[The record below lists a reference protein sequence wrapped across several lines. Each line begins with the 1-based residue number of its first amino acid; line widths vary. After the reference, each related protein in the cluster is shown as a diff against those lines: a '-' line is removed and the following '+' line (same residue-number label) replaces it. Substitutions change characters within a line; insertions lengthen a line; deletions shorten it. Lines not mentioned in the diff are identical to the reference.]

1 MATLMAAVGLPDG
14 DCTVAIHRDFSPG
27 GRVQHKDTG
36 ALGTVQALRP
46 EGFDDRNVSVVWD
59 FSRHGAVE
67 VSKVDLNLLKL

>member
-1 MATLMAAVGLPDG
+1 MRALGLPDG
-14 DCTVAIHRDFSPG
+14 DNTLACPREFNPG
-27 GRVQHKDTG
+27 QRVQHRTTG